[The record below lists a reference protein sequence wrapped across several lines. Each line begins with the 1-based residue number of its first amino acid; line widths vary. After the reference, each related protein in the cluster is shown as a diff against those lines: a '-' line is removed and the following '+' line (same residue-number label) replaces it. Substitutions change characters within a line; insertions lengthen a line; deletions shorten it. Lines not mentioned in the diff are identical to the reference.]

1 MGFVCKQSI
10 TLSGNEYHPG
20 DAIPD
25 GVILGNRARTLK
37 RSGHIVE
44 VSADSPEP
52 AEGEVKIQIP
62 VQTDGGE
69 ILEVALTEQEIRHVF
84 TVMQLNAENASA
96 EIQQI
101 QSEDELIVIHAA
113 DSRKSVQK
121 AAKEQ
126 ASLLLSNQE

>member
-10 TLSGNEYHPG
+10 ALSGVEYHPG
-20 DAIPD
+20 DTIPD
-25 GVILGNRARTLK
+25 GIILGNRVRALK

-44 VSADSPEP
+44 VSEDCPEP
-52 AEGEVKIQIP
+52 AESEARIQIP
-62 VQTDGGE
+62 VQTDGGD
-69 ILEVALTEQEIRHVF
+69 ILEVTLTEQEIRHVF
-84 TVMQLNAENASA
+84 SIMQMNAENASA

-101 QSEDELIVIHAA
+101 QNEDELIVIHAA

-126 ASLLLSNQE
+126 ASLLLSNQG